1 MSYLKYVNNVLV
13 NSKTCS
19 WLIDTNTYLQRSN
32 FPTAIYLFKQQWK
45 HQNIVWNL
53 FKVNNEDTRTKLMTS
68 FFVFIINFKHIHTLF
83 SVASPDFDKVSM
95 GWEIKRKHVV
105 DLVMFTPTY
114 QETRNIKIS
123 T

>member
-68 FFVFIINFKHIHTLF
+68 FFVFIVNFKHISHIVLCGK
-83 SVASPDFDKVSM
+83 SWLWQSKYGLGD
-95 GWEIKRKHVV
+95 
-105 DLVMFTPTY
+105 
-114 QETRNIKIS
+114 
-123 T
+123 